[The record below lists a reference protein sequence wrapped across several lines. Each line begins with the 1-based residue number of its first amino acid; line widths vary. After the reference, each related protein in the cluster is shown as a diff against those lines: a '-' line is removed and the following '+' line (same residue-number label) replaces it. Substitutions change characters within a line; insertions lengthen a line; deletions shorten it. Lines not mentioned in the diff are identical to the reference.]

1 MTEHPRYGLN
11 RRLGLFASLSMLLL
25 MGCGEEAAPEKT
37 VVRPVKAMK
46 VSDVEGFRQRQ
57 FPGRAKGTQ
66 EVDLAFRVSGPLITR
81 DVDVGSVVK
90 TGDVVAR
97 IDPRDFQNNL
107 RNVQGQLD
115 QVNATVKR
123 AQADY
128 DRLVRIFEQD
138 PGATSE
144 RAIDRAREQRDSARA
159 SIKSLKASV
168 AAAEDQL
175 SYTYLKAPFEGTVV
189 STYVEN
195 FQNVRAKQSIVRLVD
210 ASRVE
215 MVVNVPESMISL
227 VPMVENIIVVF
238 DPFPD
243 TQIPAQIKEIGTEAT
258 AATRTYPVTLIMD
271 QPDGIKILPGM
282 AGKASGK
289 LLGTNMAAKAGVEVP
304 LAATFSPA
312 EIEKTYVWVID
323 EAAQTVH
330 RREVETG
337 ELTDRG
343 IKILDGLKP
352 GEWIAK
358 AGVHYLQ
365 EGQKIKI
372 LEN

>member
-46 VSDVEGFRQRQ
+46 VSDVEGFRKRQ

-168 AAAEDQL
+168 AAAKDQL

-195 FQNVRAKQSIVRLVD
+195 FQNVRAKQSILRLVD
-210 ASRVE
+210 ASRIE

-243 TQIPAQIKEIGTEAT
+243 TQIPAQIKEIGTEAS

>member
-1 MTEHPRYGLN
+1 MTEHPGYGLN

-25 MGCGEEAAPEKT
+25 TGCGEEAAPEKT

-90 TGDVVAR
+90 TGDVVAQ

-128 DRLVRIFEQD
+128 ERLVRIFEQD

-168 AAAEDQL
+168 AAAKDQL

-215 MVVNVPESMISL
+215 MVVNVPESLISL
-227 VPMVENIIVVF
+227 APMMENIVVVF

-243 TQIPAQIKEIGTEAT
+243 REIPAQIKEIGTEASAT
-258 AATRTYPVTLIMD
+258 TRTYPITLIMD

-289 LLGTNMAAKAGVEVP
+289 PLGTDMAAKAGVEVP

-312 EIEKTYVWVID
+312 EIKKTYVWVID

>member
-1 MTEHPRYGLN
+1 
-11 RRLGLFASLSMLLL
+11 MLLL

-46 VSDVEGFRQRQ
+46 VSDVEGFNKRH

-227 VPMVENIIVVF
+227 VPMVENIVVVF

-243 TQIPAQIKEIGTEAT
+243 RQIPAQIKEIGTEAS

-289 LLGTNMAAKAGVEVP
+289 PLGKDMAAKAGVEVP

>member
-1 MTEHPRYGLN
+1 MTEHPGYGLN
-11 RRLGLFASLSMLLL
+11 RWLGLFASLSMLLL

-37 VVRPVKAMK
+37 VVRRVKAMK

-168 AAAEDQL
+168 AAAKDQL

-210 ASRVE
+210 ASRIE

-227 VPMVENIIVVF
+227 VPMVENIVVVF

-243 TQIPAQIKEIGTEAT
+243 RQISAQIKEIGTEAS
-258 AATRTYPVTLIMD
+258 AATRTYPITLIMD

-289 LLGTNMAAKAGVEVP
+289 PLETDKAAKAGVEVP

>member
-46 VSDVEGFRQRQ
+46 VSDVEGFRKRQ

-168 AAAEDQL
+168 AAAKDQL

-195 FQNVRAKQSIVRLVD
+195 FQNVRAKQSILRLVD
-210 ASRVE
+210 ASRIE
-215 MVVNVPESMISL
+215 MVINVPESMISL
-227 VPMVENIIVVF
+227 VPMLEDVVVVF

-243 TQIPAQIKEIGTEAT
+243 TKIPAQIKEIGTEAT
-258 AATRTYPVTLIMD
+258 ATTRTYPVTLIMD

-289 LLGTNMAAKAGVEVP
+289 PLGKDMAAKAGVEVP

>member
-1 MTEHPRYGLN
+1 MTEHPGYGLN
-11 RRLGLFASLSMLLL
+11 RWLGLFASLSMLLL

-168 AAAEDQL
+168 AAAKDQL

-215 MVVNVPESMISL
+215 MVVNVPESLISL
-227 VPMVENIIVVF
+227 VPKVENIVVVF

-243 TQIPAQIKEIGTEAT
+243 RQISAQIKEIGTEAS

-289 LLGTNMAAKAGVEVP
+289 PLETDKAAKAGVEVP

-330 RREVETG
+330 RREVKTG

>member
-1 MTEHPRYGLN
+1 
-11 RRLGLFASLSMLLL
+11 MLLL

-168 AAAEDQL
+168 AAAKDQL

-195 FQNVRAKQSIVRLVD
+195 FQNVRAKQSILRLVD
-210 ASRVE
+210 ASRIE
-215 MVVNVPESMISL
+215 MVINVPESMISL

-243 TQIPAQIKEIGTEAT
+243 RQISAQIMEIGTEAS
-258 AATRTYPVTLIMD
+258 AATRTYPVTLIM
-271 QPDGIKILPGM
+271 

-289 LLGTNMAAKAGVEVP
+289 PLGKDMAAKAGVEVP

>member
-168 AAAEDQL
+168 AAAKDQL

-215 MVVNVPESMISL
+215 MVINVPESLISL
-227 VPMVENIIVVF
+227 APMVKNVVVVF

-243 TQIPAQIKEIGTEAT
+243 RQIPAQIKEIGTEAS

-289 LLGTNMAAKAGVEVP
+289 PPGTDMAAKAGVEVP

>member
-1 MTEHPRYGLN
+1 MTEHPGYGLN

-168 AAAEDQL
+168 AAAKDQL

-215 MVVNVPESMISL
+215 MVVNVPESLISL
-227 VPMVENIIVVF
+227 VPKVENIVVVF

-243 TQIPAQIKEIGTEAT
+243 RQIPAQIKEIGTEAS
-258 AATRTYPVTLIMD
+258 AATRTYPITLIMD

-289 LLGTNMAAKAGVEVP
+289 PLETDKAAKAGVEVP

-312 EIEKTYVWVID
+312 EIDETYVWVID
-323 EAAQTVH
+323 EQAQTVH
-330 RREVETG
+330 RRQVKTG
-337 ELTDRG
+337 ELTARG

>member
-168 AAAEDQL
+168 AAAKDQL

-195 FQNVRAKQSIVRLVD
+195 FQNVRAKQSILRLVD
-210 ASRVE
+210 ASRIE

-243 TQIPAQIKEIGTEAT
+243 RQISAQIMEIGTEAS

-289 LLGTNMAAKAGVEVP
+289 PLGKDMAAKAGVEVP